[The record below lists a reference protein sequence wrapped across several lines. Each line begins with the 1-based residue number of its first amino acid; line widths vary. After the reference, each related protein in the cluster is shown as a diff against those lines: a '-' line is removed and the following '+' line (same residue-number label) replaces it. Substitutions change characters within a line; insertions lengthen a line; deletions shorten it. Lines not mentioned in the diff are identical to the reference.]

1 MTIQGRVSFGLRG
14 LIGAGPGVLL
24 SGCSGKTPPE
34 NTAKPLRQ
42 HAYVWQ
48 RDCIEAVREAVMEH
62 SRDFAE
68 LEVLGA
74 QVSWE
79 SGGRENRSIRLRR
92 VSGRRYRYPV
102 LPYRRPSRRG
112 ANGRIPSARMEG

>member
-1 MTIQGRVSFGLRG
+1 MTIQGRVSFGLRA
-14 LIGAGPGVLL
+14 LTGAGLGVLL

-34 NTAKPLRQ
+34 STAKPLQQ

-48 RDCIEAVREAVMEH
+48 RGWFEAVRAAVMEP
-62 SRDFAE
+62 SSDFAG

-74 QVSWE
+74 QVSLE
-79 SGGRENRSIRLRR
+79 SGGREIRSIRLRR
-92 VSGRRYRYPV
+92 VGGRRYRCPV